1 MKLQICLILIILSL
15 FYGCG
20 ENPVTR
26 LNQRPLSFDVRMPAD
41 SDAMQEL
48 PCDTLFAALL
58 EKTIRG
64 DVRSSALLAYVED
77 GLMAEDS
84 VNVNAL
90 CTENKTGKTTLER
103 FGIRAIHAVATL
115 QHTLPGIPVL
125 ADRQKRA
132 LADSSVTDPGIQEVY
147 TNLKELRRRFSCLQS
162 GSYTPLGAM
171 MMSGSAAGFLREDN
185 QSIVAVMVNL
195 QNRPV
200 TNVKFAIHPEL
211 KQRYTNRVLTNLS
224 DSSGVLPVTDL
235 YLEQLLPFE
244 AVIFAAE
251 K

>member
-1 MKLQICLILIILSL
+1 MKLHICLVLLVL
-15 FYGCG
+15 GLLCGCG

-26 LNQRPLSFDVRMPAD
+26 LIQRPLSFEVRMPQD
-41 SDAMQEL
+41 SGVKNLA
-48 PCDTLFAALL
+48 CDTLFASLL

-64 DVRSSALLAYVED
+64 DVRSSALLAHVEA
-77 GLMAEDS
+77 GLLTKDS
-84 VNVNAL
+84 VNVAAL
-90 CTENKTGKTTLER
+90 CTEGETGKTTLER
-103 FGIRAIHAVATL
+103 FGLRAIHAVATL

-125 ADRQKRA
+125 SKRQNMM
-132 LADSSVTDPGIQEVY
+132 LGDSSITDPGIQEVY
-147 TNLKELRRRFSCLQS
+147 LNLKELKVRFTCLQT

-171 MMSGSAAGFLREDN
+171 MMSGSAAGFLREDD
-185 QSIVAVMVNL
+185 QSIVAVMINL

-211 KQRYTNRVLTNLS
+211 KKHYTNQMVTNLS

-244 AVIFAAE
+244 AVIFAA
-251 K
+251 KK